1 MGASNKKIELLKNL
15 EKKIS
20 EPFLLVIG
28 RESKENCIKKCDEII
43 RDLRNDKDVVINLF
57 GYSSWHNYLQIA
69 IEEKK
74 LFSRLEEDSV
84 KWKCLNWY
92 HGMFFLKCP
101 ILREEIDLSSSEGL
115 FVKSLVLGVL
125 EKQFSKEMARNI
137 LKVNP
142 ERMSRRIVAF
152 YELYYICRENRD
164 HWKTYLNL
172 PPLEGRTFI
181 LAYMRKCGDIYSCPY
196 RRVRYENDTD
206 VMSYLKTCQ
215 KIGLKKGE

>member
-92 HGMFFLKCP
+92 HGVFFLKCP
-101 ILREEIDLSSSEGL
+101 ILREERLDLSRSEGL
-115 FVKSLVLGVL
+115 LVKSHILGVL
-125 EKQFSKEMARNI
+125 EKQFGKEIAKNM

-142 ERMSRRIVAF
+142 EIMDRKIEAC
-152 YELYYICRENRD
+152 YELDICYKNQD
-164 HWKTYLNL
+164 DWKKYLNIL
-172 PPLEGRTFI
+172 PLEGRNFI
-181 LAYMRKCGDIYSCPY
+181 LAYMRKCGDICLCPY
-196 RRVRYENDTD
+196 RRTRYENDAE
-206 VMSYLKTCQ
+206 VMSYLKT
-215 KIGLKKGE
+215 